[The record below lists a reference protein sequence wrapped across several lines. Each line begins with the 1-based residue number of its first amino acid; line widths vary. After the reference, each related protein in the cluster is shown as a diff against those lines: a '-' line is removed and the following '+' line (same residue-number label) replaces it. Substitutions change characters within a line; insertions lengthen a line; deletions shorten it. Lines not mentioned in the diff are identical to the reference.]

1 MSSSIALP
9 GVLSSPS
16 SYSSSLTSQRNYD
29 VFLSFYGEDT
39 RNGFTSHLY
48 HALDRDGIKTYKD
61 DVELRRGEEISPA
74 LFEAIEE
81 SKISIVCLDELM
93 KILDCKKSKQQKV
106 LPVFYKVEPSTVRH
120 QINGFKDA
128 LDKHEDRFKVDAKV
142 QRWKTA
148 LKQAAGISGFHL
160 TIDKNESEFIQKIVQ
175 DVSSMLTNRTCLHV
189 ANYPVGLESRI
200 KDIDMLLQ
208 IEMVNETRMIGIFGI
223 GGIGKTTIAKKMYN
237 LIANKFEGSCFLG
250 DVTEKSK
257 QDKGG
262 LIQLQEKILHDILRD
277 PNVEVGHVDQG
288 INLIQEKLCCKKIL
302 LVLDNVDH
310 LDQLE
315 KLCGRCDWF
324 GLGSRIIITTRDE
337 HLLVQHD
344 VVNWK
349 YPMNKLDPREALKLF
364 SWHAFKCD
372 KPDNGFVKLTKLV
385 LQYAGGLPLALTV
398 VGSNLRGRDICFWE
412 SELKK
417 YKRIPN
423 KKIYDTL
430 KISFDG
436 LEDCDQ
442 NIFLDI
448 ACFFKGAKRKYV
460 TKILD
465 DCGFFPDVGII
476 NLIDKSLITVNECD
490 ELTMHDLLEDMGKE
504 IVRQESPEEPGKRSR
519 LWFYEDVRE
528 VLEESTGTKKIQGML
543 IDMPPGDRM
552 ILSSPNVL
560 AKMKKLRIF
569 INRNASFGGG
579 LNCLSNELRVLDW
592 SKCPWLSWQPKFLGK
607 KLIALKMQGSMIRD
621 LGMGLVSKNLTDIDL
636 SYCEY
641 LTKISDLSSCSN
653 LEKLILDECKR
664 CMSLVEVHDYV
675 GFLDKLVKLDF
686 SYCSSL
692 KNLPSSFKLRSLE
705 LLDLKGC
712 KSLEKFPEIE
722 CEMKHLKYV
731 EIESTIIQEL
741 TSSITY
747 LTGLRVL
754 RFRMCTSL
762 VRLPINIFQMK
773 HLYCVDVIYCQK
785 FVNFGKEVG
794 HNGQSMSCTQQN
806 EISSSMEFLT
816 LPPPESNF
824 SLRKLSLSGSGIVS
838 LPPFIKGFVK
848 LSELY
853 LGSCEQLEEIL
864 HLPPNIKVLE
874 AQRCVLLECFPHV
887 STESSFGTPDLK
899 RLRRIDLSECNK
911 VYVNV
916 GNDAPN
922 PLLLQ
927 ERFQKKESSTIIYP
941 GSRIPKWFKYCK
953 ETTPFSNFIE
963 IEIDHNVSMCFGN
976 QIVALVFCFVVGPA
990 GGTMITTINNQL
1002 INRYFD
1008 LNIGLSM
1015 CAPNGKDEMQLQ
1027 TSKDRHDR
1035 VLLQYIVGNSINKM
1049 LSRSYREGNNTRF
1062 TFGISSKTV
1071 ILKSAGVHLIYGNDN
1086 FIHPIQPSKRY
1097 QIDHNASMCF
1107 GHQIVALVLCFVLGP
1122 LPASPC
1128 TNITINDQCIEWASP
1143 SLDAHHVYL
1152 KYIAGNSIDEML
1164 SRSYRE
1170 GNNMRFTFGIW

>member
-1 MSSSIALP
+1 
-9 GVLSSPS
+9 
-16 SYSSSLTSQRNYD
+16 
-29 VFLSFYGEDT
+29 
-39 RNGFTSHLY
+39 
-48 HALDRDGIKTYKD
+48 
-61 DVELRRGEEISPA
+61 
-74 LFEAIEE
+74 
-81 SKISIVCLDELM
+81 
-93 KILDCKKSKQQKV
+93 
-106 LPVFYKVEPSTVRH
+106 
-120 QINGFKDA
+120 
-128 LDKHEDRFKVDAKV
+128 
-142 QRWKTA
+142 
-148 LKQAAGISGFHL
+148 
-160 TIDKNESEFIQKIVQ
+160 
-175 DVSSMLTNRTCLHV
+175 MLTNRTCLHV

-208 IEMVNETRMIGIFGI
+208 IEMVNETCMIGIFGI

-372 KPDNGFVKLTKLV
+372 KPDNGFVKLTKLA
-385 LQYAGGLPLALTV
+385 LQYAGGLPLALIV

-430 KISFDG
+430 KISFDE

-528 VLEESTGTKKIQGML
+528 VLEESTNL
-543 IDMPPGDRM
+543 I
-552 ILSSPNVL
+552 
-560 AKMKKLRIF
+560 
-569 INRNASFGGG
+569 
-579 LNCLSNELRVLDW
+579 
-592 SKCPWLSWQPKFLGK
+592 
-607 KLIALKMQGSMIRD
+607 
-621 LGMGLVSKNLTDIDL
+621 DIDL

-653 LEKLILDECKR
+653 LEKLILDECK
-664 CMSLVEVHDYV
+664 SLVEVHDSV
-675 GFLDKLVKLDF
+675 GFLDKLVELRFKQCSRLKNLPRSFKLRSLKVLKLEGCKSLEYF
-686 SYCSSL
+686 PEIECEMEYLKHLWLEGVVIQELPSSITYLTRLEYLYLRRCKSLQNEISSSMKFLTLSPPESNFKLHLSGSGIVSLPPSIEGFVGLSHLYLTNCKQLEEILHLPPNIEEVHADGCLSLKDL

-731 EIESTIIQEL
+731 EMESTIIQEL

-887 STESSFGTPDLK
+887 STESSFG
-899 RLRRIDLSECNK
+899 
-911 VYVNV
+911 
-916 GNDAPN
+916 NDAPN

-927 ERFQKKESSTIIYP
+927 VYMSHLICFYFVYMPYLIACICYLTYTWFNRNAFRRKNQVRLYIQEVGFQSGSSIA
-941 GSRIPKWFKYCK
+941 R
-953 ETTPFSNFIE
+953 
-963 IEIDHNVSMCFGN
+963 
-976 QIVALVFCFVVGPA
+976 
-990 GGTMITTINNQL
+990 
-1002 INRYFD
+1002 R
-1008 LNIGLSM
+1008 
-1015 CAPNGKDEMQLQ
+1015 
-1027 TSKDRHDR
+1027 
-1035 VLLQYIVGNSINKM
+1035 LLH
-1049 LSRSYREGNNTRF
+1049 L
-1062 TFGISSKTV
+1062 V
-1071 ILKSAGVHLIYGNDN
+1071 IL
-1086 FIHPIQPSKRY
+1086 
-1097 QIDHNASMCF
+1097 
-1107 GHQIVALVLCFVLGP
+1107 
-1122 LPASPC
+1122 
-1128 TNITINDQCIEWASP
+1128 
-1143 SLDAHHVYL
+1143 L
-1152 KYIAGNSIDEML
+1152 K
-1164 SRSYRE
+1164 
-1170 GNNMRFTFGIW
+1170 